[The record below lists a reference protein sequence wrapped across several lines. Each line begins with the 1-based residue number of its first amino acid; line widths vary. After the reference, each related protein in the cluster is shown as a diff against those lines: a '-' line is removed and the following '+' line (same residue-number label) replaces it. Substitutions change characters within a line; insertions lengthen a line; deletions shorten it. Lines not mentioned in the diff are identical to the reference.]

1 MDNNI
6 SNPTLIPKAKTAPK
20 SQDSALVYFSVFLLV
35 ATLIGY
41 ITLNILSRDLKTNAC
56 KIEGCVFS
64 SEAQAKKT
72 INVAKIS
79 DDRKIATEKGYTVKG
94 DLQVYQEEYSGQKK
108 EVLEFKQKLDPFLL
122 MAQNRKELSQIFN
135 FLERNTLPKVQFK
148 SFTAKAQES
157 LLTIDGVV
165 HEDDFTTLARQ
176 YLMLEKD
183 KDVSSV
189 NLANISLSREREVE
203 FTFDIVLKPNV
214 YKFLINN

>member
-1 MDNNI
+1 
-6 SNPTLIPKAKTAPK
+6 
-20 SQDSALVYFSVFLLV
+20 
-35 ATLIGY
+35 
-41 ITLNILSRDLKTNAC
+41 
-56 KIEGCVFS
+56 
-64 SEAQAKKT
+64 
-72 INVAKIS
+72 
-79 DDRKIATEKGYTVKG
+79 
-94 DLQVYQEEYSGQKK
+94 
-108 EVLEFKQKLDPFLL
+108 

-203 FTFDIVLKPNV
+203 FTFDIVLKSNV